1 MSSKNTKYTREY
13 KQTIVNLYHS
23 GKTYS
28 EIHKEYGVSHSALSN
43 WIKQY
48 SEVKIDDETVLTAKQ
63 IKELQKR
70 NAQLEEENLILK
82 KPLRYSRPAQTKTEC
97 RKAAVIGTRRHNA
110 LPCASCQPKHILQI
124 SSS

>member
-1 MSSKNTKYTREY
+1 MSSRNQKYTQEF

-28 EIHKEYGVSHSALSN
+28 EIHKEYGISHSTLSN
-43 WIKQY
+43 WIKLY
-48 SEVKIDDETVLTAKQ
+48 SEVKIDDDTVLTAKQ

-82 KPLRYSRPAQTKTEC
+82 KAIAIFTPHSDKD
-97 RKAAVIGTRRHNA
+97 
-110 LPCASCQPKHILQI
+110 
-124 SSS
+124 